1 MLNNR
6 IYSTARNYRQVKN
19 VFSCQRQS
27 SERLAIAIT
36 CIHLGLTL
44 MSSDTV
50 ASIAKVKHKAM
61 FKKSIVSSIHTAET
75 VREPTGL
82 FPSVSGFQIF

>member
-1 MLNNR
+1 
-6 IYSTARNYRQVKN
+6 
-19 VFSCQRQS
+19 
-27 SERLAIAIT
+27 
-36 CIHLGLTL
+36 

-61 FKKSIVSSIHTAET
+61 FEKSIVSSSHTVET

-82 FPSVSGFQIF
+82 FPSVSVFQIF